1 MKFELV
7 SYKSGRSNEALM
19 KTEVTIEELEYL
31 YGLVDRE
38 LIMSDALY
46 GLAGGTRKE
55 RSLMQKTHAKLDK
68 MIQLRKTPM
77 SKESTLAY
85 STTKIEAK

>member
-1 MKFELV
+1 MKFELA
-7 SYKSGRSNEALM
+7 SYKSGRSKEALM

-46 GLAGGTRKE
+46 GFAGGTRKE

-68 MIQLRKTPM
+68 MIQHRKTPVT
-77 SKESTLAY
+77 KESTLAC
-85 STTKIEAK
+85 STTKMEDE

>member
-7 SYKSGRSNEALM
+7 GYKSGRSKEPLM
-19 KTEVTIEELEYL
+19 RIEVTIEELEYI

-38 LIMSDALY
+38 SIMSNALY

-55 RSLMQKTHAKLDK
+55 RSLNAKVHTKLDK
-68 MIQLRKTPM
+68 MIKQEKKPVAE
-77 SKESTLAY
+77 KDTL
-85 STTKIEAK
+85 SSSMTKVGEG

>member
-7 SYKSGRSNEALM
+7 SYKSGRSKEALM

-46 GLAGGTRKE
+46 GLAGGTRRE

-68 MIQLRKTPM
+68 MIQYRKMPM
-77 SKESTLAY
+77 TKESILEC
-85 STTKIEAK
+85 STAKMEDD

>member
-7 SYKSGRSNEALM
+7 SYKSGRSKEALM

-38 LIMSDALY
+38 LTMSDALY

-68 MIQLRKTPM
+68 MIRYRKAPM
-77 SKESTLAY
+77 TKESALAC
-85 STTKIEAK
+85 STTRMEDD

>member
-7 SYKSGRSNEALM
+7 SYKSGRSKEALM
-19 KTEVTIEELEYL
+19 KTEMTVEELEYL

-55 RSLMQKTHAKLDK
+55 RALMQKMHAKLSK
-68 MIQLRKTPM
+68 MLQDQKT
-77 SKESTLAY
+77 SAKELLNQ
-85 STTKIEAK
+85 

>member
-7 SYKSGRSNEALM
+7 SYKSGRSKEALM
-19 KTEVTIEELEYL
+19 KTEVTVEELEYL

-46 GLAGGTRKE
+46 GIAGGTRKE
-55 RSLMQKTHAKLDK
+55 RSLMQKTHMKLNK
-68 MIQLRKTPM
+68 MIQYRKTPM
-77 SKESTLAY
+77 SKESTLAC
-85 STTKIEAK
+85 STTEIEAQ

>member
-7 SYKSGRSNEALM
+7 SYKSGKSKDALM
-19 KTEVTIEELEYL
+19 KTEVTINELEYL

-46 GLAGGTRKE
+46 GLAGGTRKD

-68 MIQLRKTPM
+68 MIQYPKT
-77 SKESTLAY
+77 SVTKESTLVC
-85 STTKIEAK
+85 STTKMEDS

>member
-7 SYKSGRSNEALM
+7 NYKSGRSKEVLM

-38 LIMSDALY
+38 LTMSDALY

-55 RSLMQKTHAKLDK
+55 RSLIQCRK
-68 MIQLRKTPM
+68 MPGT
-77 SKESTLAY
+77 KESTLAY
-85 STTKIEAK
+85 STTKLERD

>member
-7 SYKSGRSNEALM
+7 SYKSGRSKEALM
-19 KTEVTIEELEYL
+19 KTEVAIEELEYL
-31 YGLVDRE
+31 YGLVDRQ

-55 RSLMQKTHAKLDK
+55 RYLMQKMHGKLEK
-68 MIQLRKTPM
+68 LIQFRKTPRE
-77 SKESTLAY
+77 ESPLTC
-85 STTKIEAK
+85 STTKVEDE

>member
-7 SYKSGRSNEALM
+7 SYKSGRSKEALM

-38 LIMSDALY
+38 LNMSDALY
-46 GLAGGTRKE
+46 GFAGGTRKE
-55 RSLMQKTHAKLDK
+55 RSLMKKMHEKLGKMMWINKTVN
-68 MIQLRKTPM
+68 P
-77 SKESTLAY
+77 KEQV
-85 STTKIEAK
+85 

>member
-7 SYKSGRSNEALM
+7 SYKSGRSKKALM

-46 GLAGGTRKE
+46 GLAGGTRKV
-55 RSLMQKTHAKLDK
+55 RSLMKKMHEKLDK
-68 MIQLRKTPM
+68 MMWINKSIN
-77 SKESTLAY
+77 SKEQV
-85 STTKIEAK
+85 

>member
-7 SYKSGRSNEALM
+7 SYKSGRSKEPLI
-19 KTEVTIEELEYL
+19 KIEVTIEKLEYM

-38 LIMSDALY
+38 SIMGDALY

-55 RSLMQKTHAKLDK
+55 RSLMAKVHTKLDK
-68 MIQLRKTPM
+68 MIQSQKKSVAEKDT
-77 SKESTLAY
+77 SSY
-85 STTKIEAK
+85 STPGVDT

>member
-7 SYKSGRSNEALM
+7 SYKSGRSKEALM

-38 LIMSDALY
+38 LIMSDAFT
-46 GLAGGTRKE
+46 GLRVALEKNALLCKKRM
-55 RSLMQKTHAKLDK
+55 RS
-68 MIQLRKTPM
+68 
-77 SKESTLAY
+77 
-85 STTKIEAK
+85 